1 MAFKRKLPMSAAL
14 REGGAGVTP
23 PPTPDMDLGQLKGPK
38 APAAPKGPTNLG
50 LGLKSTGVQA
60 PKPPAAPKA
69 PTLPTLKAPKL
80 KASDQIKTKVFK

>member
-14 REGGAGVTP
+14 REGGAGVKP
-23 PPTPDMDLGQLKGPK
+23 PSTDMDLGQLKGPK
-38 APAAPKGPTNLG
+38 APAAPKGPTNVG
-50 LGLKSTGVQA
+50 LGLKSSGVQY

-80 KASDQIKTKVFK
+80 KASEQIKTKVFK